1 MDDKHQDL
9 LEQLAALKE
18 AAKARPNNLE
28 IQAGIEI
35 LEQLL
40 KERRA
45 LQEKSQQERERR
57 QQLCSQ
63 LCEYR
68 ENYQIQAEDLKATY
82 QEMNCS
88 IQEKQQIIARRNQL
102 RGELEAIESTV
113 HEAVAQVKASNSLRQ
128 KFKILWDF
136 LQVVF
141 FDESSVISPS

>member
-1 MDDKHQDL
+1 MDDKHQEL
-9 LEQLAALKE
+9 LLQLAALKE

-57 QQLCSQ
+57 QQLSSQ

-82 QEMNCS
+82 QEMNRS
-88 IQEKQQIIARRNQL
+88 IQEKQQIIARRDQL

-113 HEAVAQVKASNSLRQ
+113 QEAVAQVKASNSLRQ

-141 FDESSVISPS
+141 FDESTVISPS

>member
-1 MDDKHQDL
+1 MDDKHQEL
-9 LEQLAALKE
+9 LLQLAALKE

-57 QQLCSQ
+57 QQLSSQ

-82 QEMNCS
+82 QEMNRS
-88 IQEKQQIIARRNQL
+88 IQEKQQIVARRDQL
-102 RGELEAIESTV
+102 RGELEAIDSTV
-113 HEAVAQVKASNSLRQ
+113 QEAVAQVKASNSLRQ

-141 FDESSVISPS
+141 FDESTVISSS